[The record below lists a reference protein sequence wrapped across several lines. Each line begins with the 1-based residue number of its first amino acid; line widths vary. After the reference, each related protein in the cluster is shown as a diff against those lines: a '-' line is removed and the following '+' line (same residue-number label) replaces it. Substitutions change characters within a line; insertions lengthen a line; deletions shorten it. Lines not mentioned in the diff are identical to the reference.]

1 MANPMLY
8 QEDWYVFLLPDAGEE
23 FVSPEDMLNKLQQL
37 VADLGE
43 ALPTD
48 LARLEDDAARAQ
60 YLLDTACELEIS
72 PGRSAQWYA
81 VRLEK

>member
-1 MANPMLY
+1 MADPMLY

-23 FVSPEDMLNKLQQL
+23 FLSPEETLAKLEQL
-37 VADLGE
+37 VDDLGG
-43 ALPTD
+43 ALPAD
-48 LARLEDDAARAQ
+48 LARLETNAARAQ
-60 YLLDTACELEIS
+60 YLLDTACELELS